1 MLARAGLCNDAAL
14 LHAQTQQRLPQGIVD
29 LVSACVV
36 QILTLEVDLWPR
48 TIRAAST
55 TCADVDREKVNIDV
69 IDLPSKSEQTQVLYM
84 HINISTSPVYYRLY
98 RSDKRSAW

>member
-14 LHAQTQQRLPQGIVD
+14 LHAQAQQRLPQGIVD

-36 QILTLEVDLWPR
+36 QVLALEVDLWPR

-55 TCADVDREKVNIDV
+55 TCADVDREKVNMDV
-69 IDLPSKSEQTQVLYM
+69 IVLPCKSKQKQVPYM
-84 HINISTSPVYYRLY
+84 HKNIFTSPVYYRLY